1 MLYMETAR
9 TVQTAFRFTP
19 DLVSRLKL
27 KARREHKSVNAYV
40 EQLIEKDL
48 GKDEDRYEALYRE
61 LAKIKLPE
69 KISPKVKALAGFG
82 AGIKYTQ
89 EELDADP
96 KLAYLV
102 EKHGL

>member
-1 MLYMETAR
+1 MATAR

-19 DLVSRLKL
+19 DLLTRLKL

-40 EQLIEKDL
+40 EHLIEKDL

-69 KISPKVKALAGFG
+69 KISPKVNDLL
-82 AGIKYTQ
+82 GICSEVDYSQ

-96 KLAYLV
+96 RLAYLI
-102 EKHGL
+102 EKHLL

>member
-1 MLYMETAR
+1 MENTR
-9 TVQTAFRFTP
+9 TVQTAFRFKP
-19 DLVSRLKL
+19 ELIDRIKL
-27 KARREHKSVNAYV
+27 KARRNGTSVNAYV

-48 GKDEDRYEALYRE
+48 GKDEDRYEAIYRE

-69 KISPKVKALAGFG
+69 TISSGVQALS
-82 AGIKYTQ
+82 GICPPTEYTK

-102 EKHGL
+102 EKYGL

>member
-19 DLVSRLKL
+19 DLLTRLKL

-48 GKDEDRYEALYRE
+48 SKDEDRYAALYRE

-69 KISPKVKALAGFG
+69 KISPKVKALSRFAVEFS
-82 AGIKYTQ
+82 
-89 EELDADP
+89 EEDLKNDER
-96 KLAYLV
+96 LAYILG
-102 EKHGL
+102 K